1 MTISAP
7 SLTVAGAERA
17 PEAQRLLI
25 SAREI
30 RTILLLAVPASADET
45 RADGPRDVADHTVDT
60 YA

>member
-7 SLTVAGAERA
+7 SQTVAGAEKA

-30 RTILLLAVPASADET
+30 RSILMLAVPGPASEAKPE
-45 RADGPRDVADHTVDT
+45 RPGEVANHTIDT